1 MQPGARLK
9 TFPAPEVLTW
19 RLIRCYWVNEDDAD
33 PVFRLYDWECP
44 TLSLG
49 KMRK

>member
-1 MQPGARLK
+1 MAADQ
-9 TFPAPEVLTW
+9 VL
-19 RLIRCYWVNEDDAD
+19 LDKCVDNAD

-49 KMRK
+49 KNEKIDHLIDLQELSLIHI